1 MRRILFVNASISWV
15 SWVVRMMVVPWSL
28 LISRI
33 ILRTAIFET
42 ASNPMVG
49 SSRKRIRGE

>member
-49 SSRKRIRGE
+49 SSRKRIRCE